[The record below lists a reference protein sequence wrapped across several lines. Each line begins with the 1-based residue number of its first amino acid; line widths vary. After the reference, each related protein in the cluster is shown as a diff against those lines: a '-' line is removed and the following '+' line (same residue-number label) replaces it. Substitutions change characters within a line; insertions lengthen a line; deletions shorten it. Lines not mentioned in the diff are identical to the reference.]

1 MDYNILDYGAVGDG
15 VKKCTE
21 AIQAAV
27 DACSKTG
34 GRVVV
39 PAGKYLSGGIR
50 LRSDVELH
58 LENGA
63 ELISTLEKED
73 MIDFASEFE
82 GEGMDGMD
90 GGCFLFARH
99 EKNIIISGYGKIDG
113 RGREVFYDGDVDNGF
128 HECPLFVKGFRPR
141 TTYLEDVENLTVRD
155 ITFYDAAFWTLHM
168 AGCRNVMV
176 DGIRILNDDRGP
188 NNDGIDPD
196 CCKNVVIR
204 GCIIEAGDD
213 AIVVKATGP
222 MHEKYGDCENIVI
235 QGCTMHS
242 RDSALKIGTETWG
255 NIRNIILSDCV
266 VWDCSR
272 GVSIWSRD
280 GGTIS
285 DITIHHVTG
294 NTRRYADE

>member
-1 MDYNILDYGAVGDG
+1 M
-15 VKKCTE
+15 
-21 AIQAAV
+21 
-27 DACSKTG
+27 
-34 GRVVV
+34 
-39 PAGKYLSGGIR
+39 
-50 LRSDVELH
+50 
-58 LENGA
+58 
-63 ELISTLEKED
+63 
-73 MIDFASEFE
+73 
-82 GEGMDGMD
+82 
-90 GGCFLFARH
+90 
-99 EKNIIISGYGKIDG
+99 
-113 RGREVFYDGDVDNGF
+113 
-128 HECPLFVKGFRPR
+128 
-141 TTYLEDVENLTVRD
+141 ENLTVRD
-155 ITFYDAAFWTLHM
+155 VTFYDAAFWTLHM

-213 AIVVKATGP
+213 AVVVKATGP

-272 GVSIWSRD
+272 GVSIWSKD

-294 NTRRYADE
+294 NTRRYADGVIPGQGAPRWWGKGEPVFLSSTKRSGCDRVPGKISGVVMDHIHLRSESCIFLGGEDYAPIEDIRLENMDILWTKQSPHMPGVFDEQPSERDVYEHEIPCVYARSVNGLTVSGRLRVDDSLSGVIRRKQILEDCTDAEIDA

>member
-128 HECPLFVKGFRPR
+128 HECPLFVKGLPAPYHLPGGCGKSDR
-141 TTYLEDVENLTVRD
+141 
-155 ITFYDAAFWTLHM
+155 
-168 AGCRNVMV
+168 AGYH
-176 DGIRILNDDRGP
+176 L
-188 NNDGIDPD
+188 
-196 CCKNVVIR
+196 
-204 GCIIEAGDD
+204 
-213 AIVVKATGP
+213 
-222 MHEKYGDCENIVI
+222 
-235 QGCTMHS
+235 
-242 RDSALKIGTETWG
+242 L
-255 NIRNIILSDCV
+255 
-266 VWDCSR
+266 
-272 GVSIWSRD
+272 
-280 GGTIS
+280 
-285 DITIHHVTG
+285 
-294 NTRRYADE
+294 